1 MWSICF
7 GLLSLFS
14 LIGFYLT
21 IKYKDKI
28 DDGEITSPLIII
40 TTLSFIFFGIMS
52 AVEYKTNEE
61 LYSHCMQNVS
71 DKEYCIK
78 YLKD

>member
-28 DDGEITSPLIII
+28 DDGEITGPLIVI
-40 TTLSFIFFGIMS
+40 TTLSFIFFAIMS
-52 AVEYKTNEE
+52 AVKYETNEE
-61 LYSHCMQNVS
+61 LYGSCMQNIS

-78 YLKD
+78 YLKE